1 MNNKKA
7 DRVSHTVKSIIVVD
21 DEKIVRELTEEM
33 LKRLGYAV
41 LSFEDALSA
50 LEYYRDNFNT
60 VDLVILDMIMP
71 GMGGR
76 EALHN
81 LREIN
86 PGVKVFILS
95 GFSLDSENRDMLNEG
110 VASFIQKPVSLSSL
124 RNKLDELFFSDE
136 INPEPVEKESQNEK
150 QTLPLLD
157 GIDTKKALDMLDGD
171 TGLYL
176 KLVERVKTNYKG
188 SSSALIE
195 KYNNEDYEWIYTFAH
210 SIKSLAGNLG
220 AGKLL
225 TDAESVEQ
233 SIKHDDKTKLEH
245 LLPVFAQEL
254 DAFINLLSSIEP
266 EDSVNSGSSSLT
278 LKPDTE
284 KGNSALTAGYLDEL
298 KKAIR
303 VHRPGKVGELIDLL
317 KSSDIPE
324 DAMLIL
330 EKIKKAADV
339 YNFRDAGVLV
349 LELENLIQ

>member
-1 MNNKKA
+1 MINKKT
-7 DRVSHTVKSIIVVD
+7 DGFSHSDKTIMVVD
-21 DEKIVRELTEEM
+21 DEKIVRELTAEM
-33 LKRLGYAV
+33 LKRLGYTV
-41 LSFEDALSA
+41 ISFGGALSA
-50 LEYYRDNFNT
+50 LEYYRDNIHT

-76 EALHN
+76 EALYKF
-81 LREIN
+81 REIN
-86 PGVKVFILS
+86 PAVKVFILS
-95 GFSLDSENRDMLNEG
+95 GFSLDSENREMLNDG
-110 VASFIQKPVSLSSL
+110 VASFIQKPVSLASL

-136 INPEPVEKESQNEK
+136 INPEPVEKGIQDNK
-150 QTLPLLD
+150 QPLPLLE
-157 GIDTKKALDMLDGD
+157 GLDTKKALEMLDGD

-233 SIKHDDKTKLEH
+233 SIKHDDKAKLKY
-245 LLPVFAQEL
+245 LLPVFAQKL

-266 EDSVNSGSSSLT
+266 GETINNDSSSKT
-278 LKPDTE
+278 LKPDTD
-284 KGNSALTAGYLDEL
+284 KGNSPLNTGYLEEL
-298 KKAIR
+298 KKAVR
-303 VHRPGKVGELIDLL
+303 VHRPGKVHKMIDLL
-317 KSSDIPE
+317 KASDIPE
-324 DAMLIL
+324 DALLLL
-330 EKIKKAADV
+330 EKIQGAADV

-349 LELENLIQ
+349 LELEKLIE